1 VLDMRRREFIALL
14 GGAAVAWPL
23 AARAQQAAM
32 PVIGVINSGTS
43 AANAK
48 NVTALRQA
56 LKEAGFVDRESVVIE
71 FRWAENQFDR
81 LPGLVSDLIGLPVAV
96 IVGNT
101 LSALRAKAA
110 TTRIPIV
117 FTTGSDPVRDGLVT
131 SLSRPGGNV
140 TGVVFIT
147 GALGSKRLDLLRQF
161 VPKAATIGAFVNP
174 NIPETEAERRDVI
187 AAAEAIGQQLV
198 VLDVSSDGEFETA
211 FATLV
216 GRGVGALYVG
226 TGTFFFNS
234 RDRIVALAA
243 RHAIPAIYAQREA
256 VVAGGLMSYG
266 SSIADAYRQA
276 GVYVG
281 QILKGAK
288 PADLPVVQNSKFE
301 FVINL
306 KTAKRLGLEFHPQL
320 LATADEVIE

>member
-1 VLDMRRREFIALL
+1 MRRRELITLL

-23 AARAQQAAM
+23 AARAQQAL

-48 NVTALRQA
+48 NVAALRQA
-56 LKEAGFVDRESVVIE
+56 LKEAGLVDRENVVIE

-81 LPGLVSDLIGLPVAV
+81 LPGLVSDLIGMPVAV

-140 TGVVFIT
+140 TGVVFIS
-147 GALGSKRLDLLRQF
+147 GVLGSKRLDLLRQF
-161 VPKAATIGAFVNP
+161 VPKAATIGVFVHP
-174 NIPETEAERRDVI
+174 NTPETEAERRDVI

-198 VLDVSSDGEFETA
+198 VLDVSSDNELETA
-211 FATLV
+211 FTVLV
-216 GRGVGALYVG
+216 ARGVGALYVG
-226 TGTFFFNS
+226 TGTFLFNIL
-234 RDRIVALAA
+234 DRIVALAA

-281 QILKGAK
+281 HILKGAK

-306 KTAKRLGLEFHPQL
+306 QTAKSLGLEFHPQL
-320 LATADEVIE
+320 FATADEVIE

>member
-1 VLDMRRREFIALL
+1 MKRRDFITLL
-14 GGAAVAWPL
+14 GGAAAAWPL
-23 AARAQQAAM
+23 TARAQQAL

-43 AANAK
+43 AANAR

-110 TTRIPIV
+110 TTKIPIV

-147 GALGSKRLDLLRQF
+147 GVLESKRLDLLRQF
-161 VPKAATIGAFVNP
+161 VPRATTIGAFVNP

-198 VLDVSSDGEFETA
+198 VLDISSDSEFETA

-216 GRGVGALYVG
+216 ARGVGALYVG

-243 RHAIPAIYAQREA
+243 RHRIPAIYVLRDYVE
-256 VVAGGLMSYG
+256 AGGLMSYG
-266 SSIADAYRQA
+266 ASTTDAYRQA
-276 GVYVG
+276 GIYAG
-281 QILKGAK
+281 CILKGEK
-288 PADLPVVQNSKFE
+288 PGDLPVMLPTKFE
-301 FVINL
+301 LVINV
-306 KTAKRLGLEFHPQL
+306 KTAKALGLEIPDRL
-320 LATADEVIE
+320 LALADEVIE

>member
-1 VLDMRRREFIALL
+1 M
-14 GGAAVAWPL
+14 
-23 AARAQQAAM
+23 
-32 PVIGVINSGTS
+32 
-43 AANAK
+43 
-48 NVTALRQA
+48 
-56 LKEAGFVDRESVVIE
+56 
-71 FRWAENQFDR
+71 
-81 LPGLVSDLIGLPVAV
+81 AV

-110 TTRIPIV
+110 TARIPIV
-117 FTTGSDPVRDGLVT
+117 FTTESDPVRDGLVT

-147 GALGSKRLDLLRQF
+147 GVLGSKRLDLLRQF
-161 VPKAATIGAFVNP
+161 VPKATTIGALVNP

-198 VLDVSSDGEFETA
+198 VLDVSSDSEFETA

-216 GRGVGALYVG
+216 ARGVRALYVG

-243 RHAIPAIYAQREA
+243 RYAIPTIYAQREA

-306 KTAKRLGLEFHPQL
+306 QTAKRLGLEFHPQL
-320 LATADEVIE
+320 FATADEVIE